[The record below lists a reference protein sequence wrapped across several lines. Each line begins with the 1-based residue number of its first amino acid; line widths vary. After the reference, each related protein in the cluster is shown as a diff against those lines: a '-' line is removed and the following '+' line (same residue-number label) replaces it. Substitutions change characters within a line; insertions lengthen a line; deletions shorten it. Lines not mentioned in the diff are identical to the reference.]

1 MSAIVW
7 ADIDRD
13 VVTVQ
18 GDDAGAFLHSQLAND
33 ISSLAVGSS
42 IHSLLL
48 EPTGQ
53 VTALVRVTR
62 HDDTMFTLDVE
73 SGLGQSLITRL
84 QRFVLRSKV
93 VMSLSDWK
101 VRAFRGDNAVSA
113 VGDGPGRA
121 IPYWGGAD
129 AIDVIAETSALPIV
143 GEETEVP
150 HIDMYRVDAQW
161 PRVGAD
167 ILVGDIP
174 ATTGV
179 IGVAVSFSKG
189 CYPGQE
195 LVERM
200 DSRGA
205 NAPVRVVAISR
216 DDVGVGSRVQSE
228 GADVGTVTSIG
239 FTRALAR
246 VARGASVGV
255 DLPPSHE
262 Y

>member
-1 MSAIVW
+1 MSGIVW
-7 ADIDRD
+7 ADIERD
-13 VVTVQ
+13 VVIVQ

-33 ISSLAVGSS
+33 IASLAVGSS

-62 HDDTMFTLDVE
+62 HVDTVYTLDVDAGFGE
-73 SGLGQSLITRL
+73 SLITRL

-93 VMSLSDWK
+93 AMRMSDWK
-101 VRAFRGDNAVSA
+101 VRAFRGLDAVSV
-113 VGDGPGRA
+113 VGAGPGRA
-121 IPYWGGAD
+121 IPYRGGDD
-129 AIDVIAETSALPIV
+129 AIDVIAEESQLPLH

-150 HIDMYRVDAQW
+150 HIDMFRVDAQW
-161 PRVGAD
+161 PRLGVD

-179 IGVAVSFSKG
+179 VAESVSFSKG

-205 NAPVRVVAISR
+205 NAPVLVVSIPR
-216 DDVGVGSRVQSE
+216 DGVGVGFRVQSD
-228 GADVGTVTSIG
+228 GKDAGTVTSIG
-239 FTRALAR
+239 FTLAFAR
-246 VARGASVGV
+246 VARGYTS
-255 DLPPSHE
+255 E
-262 Y
+262 TK

>member
-1 MSAIVW
+1 MSGIVW
-7 ADIDRD
+7 ADIERD
-13 VVTVQ
+13 VVIVQ
-18 GDDAGAFLHSQLAND
+18 GDDAGSFLHSQLAND

-62 HDDTMFTLDVE
+62 HVDTVFTLDVE
-73 SGLGQSLITRL
+73 AGLGESLITRL
-84 QRFVLRSKV
+84 QRFVLRAKV
-93 VMSLSDWK
+93 AMRMSDWK
-101 VRAFRGDNAVSA
+101 VRAFRGENSVEV

-121 IPYWGGAD
+121 VPYWGGKD
-129 AIDVIAETSALPIV
+129 AIDVIAESSQLPVV
-143 GEETEVP
+143 GETTEVP
-150 HIDMYRVDAQW
+150 HIDMFRVEAQW
-161 PRVGAD
+161 PRMGLD

-179 IGVAVSFSKG
+179 VSTSVSFSKG

-205 NAPVRVVAISR
+205 NAPVRVVALSR
-216 DDVGVGSRVQSE
+216 EGVGVGSRVQVDGVE
-228 GADVGTVTSIG
+228 VGTVTSIG

-246 VARGASVGV
+246 VARGTSIGE
-255 DLPPSHE
+255 DLPPLQS
-262 Y
+262 